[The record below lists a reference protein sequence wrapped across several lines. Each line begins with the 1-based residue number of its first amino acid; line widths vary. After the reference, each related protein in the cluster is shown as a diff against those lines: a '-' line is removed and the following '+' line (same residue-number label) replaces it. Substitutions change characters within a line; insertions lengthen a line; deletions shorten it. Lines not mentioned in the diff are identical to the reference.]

1 MYEFIGYTD
10 WSPALQWG
18 YLLSQINLARFNW
31 PKHPIYQKLLDVVKK
46 IAPSNYFVMTSNV
59 DGMFERNGFDPAR
72 IYTPQG
78 DYGLMQCLKPCTNQ
92 VWPTKDFIDK
102 ALPFVSPSTQ
112 EITNPDVIPK
122 CPNCGGPVMMNV
134 RGGRWFIESPREQQ
148 RNDFEKWKE
157 TVKNSRLV
165 IIEVGAGFNTPM
177 VIRWPN
183 ENLVSQ
189 NNARLIRINLENSN
203 VPGEI
208 ISRAAQLPLE
218 GLKAIEA
225 LWDSI
230 VDKK

>member
-1 MYEFIGYTD
+1 
-10 WSPALQWG
+10 
-18 YLLSQINLARFNW
+18 
-31 PKHPIYQKLLDVVKK
+31 
-46 IAPSNYFVMTSNV
+46 
-59 DGMFERNGFDPAR
+59 
-72 IYTPQG
+72 
-78 DYGLMQCLKPCTNQ
+78 
-92 VWPTKDFIDK
+92 
-102 ALPFVSPSTQ
+102 
-112 EITNPDVIPK
+112 
-122 CPNCGGPVMMNV
+122 MMNV
-134 RGGRWFIESPREQQ
+134 RGGRWFIESPREKQ

-218 GLKAIEA
+218 GLEAIEA